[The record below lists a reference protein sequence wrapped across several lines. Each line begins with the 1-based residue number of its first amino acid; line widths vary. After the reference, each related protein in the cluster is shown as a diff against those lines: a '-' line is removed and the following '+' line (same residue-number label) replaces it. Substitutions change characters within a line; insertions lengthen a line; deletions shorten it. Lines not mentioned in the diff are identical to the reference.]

1 MRGVPAAVRAAG
13 GGRGG
18 GVGGEIWRM
27 EWREGEG
34 MYCAHDTLFLILAL
48 SLSVC
53 GHGAGAGCLVG
64 VGREEW
70 GVWGAWG
77 VRRGERRTAEVVG
90 SSRRG
95 PCDART
101 PRAHSPFLPW
111 RASKH
116 PRFSYHC
123 TPWLVHPGKGVGREE
138 AVLVRARAAREE
150 QESREWARQEKG
162 EKTGRTPH
170 AARGLS
176 IIGHRPAPSSAVYG
190 INLDR
195 HGGLG
200 GASAG
205 PMARGRLRVGDSGR
219 QGWWLYM
226 YPARALAHVPLSLA
240 PCGSSRPPNRLA
252 HTPDWIR
259 MSIAWLA
266 RRD

>member
-18 GVGGEIWRM
+18 GVGGGIWRM

-170 AARGLS
+170 AARGGS
-176 IIGHRPAPSSAVYG
+176 PSSATD
-190 INLDR
+190 LR
-195 HGGLG
+195 RLARCT
-200 GASAG
+200 ASTLTAMAG
-205 PMARGRLRVGDSGR
+205 WA
-219 QGWWLYM
+219 
-226 YPARALAHVPLSLA
+226 ARALGRWPAAGCVWGTAGDRGGGCICIPRAPSRTSLSPSPRAARRA
-240 PCGSSRPPNRLA
+240 PP
-252 HTPDWIR
+252 
-259 MSIAWLA
+259 IAWLTP
-266 RRD
+266 RTGYECL